1 VKLPTGAASVSTRKA
16 DFALD
21 LEASRDVGRFSPT
34 LAIGYRF
41 LGDPDF
47 LPLEDG
53 WSLSAGTGVTLGKV
67 FVAASYERSEAAL
80 GGPDPQEAFLLAA
93 GPIAQRLEL
102 EPFRQQGP
110 QRRCRRLRPRR
121 RYCAQLRPQ
130 AGAAYPARPSR
141 PVNSAPRENERLNVR
156 SVAIRATLSPASDF
170 TERPFS
176 TASRHTADV
185 RFRPIADIRFLLHHS
200 LRKEQPG

>member
-93 GPIAQRLEL
+93 GPIAHGWSWNLFASKGL
-102 EPFRQQGP
+102 S
-110 QRRCRRLRPRR
+110 
-121 RYCAQLRPQ
+121 
-130 AGAAYPARPSR
+130 AGAADYGLGAGIARSFGRKPARPIPPTVPTR
-141 PVNSAPRENERLNVR
+141 
-156 SVAIRATLSPASDF
+156 
-170 TERPFS
+170 
-176 TASRHTADV
+176 
-185 RFRPIADIRFLLHHS
+185 
-200 LRKEQPG
+200 